1 MKNNQLATFS
11 SRYIWMLII
20 PLFIEQVLSVT
31 IGMADTIMVASV
43 GEEAVSGIALVD
55 SISILLIQLFSS
67 FATGGAV
74 IASQYLGKKEV
85 DKAKKSAKALMEITI
100 LVSLV
105 ILVIGLVGNKRLL
118 RLIFGNITQGVLN
131 NADTYFIF
139 ILISYPFLGIINSA
153 NALFRSMG
161 KSTITMVVSL
171 IINVINIAGNAIL
184 IFGFNMGT
192 AGAGIASLV
201 SRVVGA
207 VILLVVLC
215 NNKHEIHIERF
226 FHLEWNHNIVS
237 KIVNIAVPSGIEG
250 SIFQLGKIMV
260 QAFIA
265 GFGTASIA
273 ANATV
278 NNICGFSN
286 IPGVVIGLASITII
300 GQCCGARRFDS
311 AMYYAKRLLLGT
323 YLVMAITCT
332 FFYFTTPMLVQFYNL
347 SLEGSTLAVSANR
360 ACLLWTLAIW
370 PLAFTVPNFIKATGD
385 AKYTMVISI
394 SSMWIFRIFFS
405 YLLGVKLGYGL
416 MGVMYG
422 MFFDWICR
430 AIFFTYHFF
439 VSHWQKREIV

>member
-192 AGAGIASLV
+192 AGAGIASLEIGRA
-201 SRVVGA
+201 SCRERV
-207 VILLVVLC
+207 
-215 NNKHEIHIERF
+215 
-226 FHLEWNHNIVS
+226 
-237 KIVNIAVPSGIEG
+237 
-250 SIFQLGKIMV
+250 
-260 QAFIA
+260 
-265 GFGTASIA
+265 
-273 ANATV
+273 
-278 NNICGFSN
+278 
-286 IPGVVIGLASITII
+286 
-300 GQCCGARRFDS
+300 
-311 AMYYAKRLLLGT
+311 
-323 YLVMAITCT
+323 
-332 FFYFTTPMLVQFYNL
+332 
-347 SLEGSTLAVSANR
+347 
-360 ACLLWTLAIW
+360 
-370 PLAFTVPNFIKATGD
+370 
-385 AKYTMVISI
+385 
-394 SSMWIFRIFFS
+394 
-405 YLLGVKLGYGL
+405 
-416 MGVMYG
+416 
-422 MFFDWICR
+422 
-430 AIFFTYHFF
+430 
-439 VSHWQKREIV
+439 